1 MFSCIT
7 YAPTR
12 KPFSFR
18 VMTENHA
25 TQFLKSIDPGNEF
38 KIAVKTAEHRIQV
51 YRNDSECNLAGYTA
65 EDVVQD
71 VFLKILNNPNI
82 LRPED
87 LTVGGFRK
95 RVKGIINNIIYSL
108 TKRKEIQMTLSYDP
122 TETMLDEVFFDRI
135 SVESEWAEK
144 SAAKRV
150 ENTALLDE
158 VAEELLPD
166 EDAWLVLSEL
176 RDGKQPQEISVVN
189 KIPIE
194 KVRNLVKRVKRAIKA
209 KIPVR
214 S

>member
-1 MFSCIT
+1 
-7 YAPTR
+7 
-12 KPFSFR
+12 
-18 VMTENHA
+18 MTENHA
-25 TQFLKSIDPGNEF
+25 TQFLKSIDPGVEF
-38 KIAVKTAEHRIQV
+38 KIAVKTAENRIQV

-71 VFLKILNNPNI
+71 VFLKLLNNPNI

-108 TKRKEIQMTLSYDP
+108 TQRKEIQMTLSYDP

-135 SVESEWAEK
+135 SAESDWAER
-144 SAAKRV
+144 SAAKRID
-150 ENTALLDE
+150 NTTLLDE
-158 VAEELLPD
+158 VADELLTD

-176 RDGKQPQEISVVN
+176 RDGKQPQEISIGN
-189 KIPIE
+189 QIPIE

-209 KIPVR
+209 KIPIR